1 MIVLLAFIL
10 FFGVIASTWW
20 MGLWSNLISLIS
32 FLLAAMLASSFFE
45 PIASRFEDYLP
56 SYTYVSDFICVW
68 AIFIFSF
75 LILRIVTDF
84 LSKVRLRFDTA
95 TEMVGRSILSI
106 WLAGCFVC
114 FSFFTL
120 HMAPLPPN
128 AFQVNVQ
135 DRVLGIGPDRQWLAF
150 IQSRSRGALSEVQD
164 SKVLDPYNLSDHPDD
179 VDQNKRVFDPTANFI
194 FNFHLR
200 RQNLS
205 KTTGI
210 RVAR

>member
-1 MIVLLAFIL
+1 MIFLLALVL
-10 FFGVIASTWW
+10 FFGVIACTWW
-20 MGLWSNLISLIS
+20 MGLWSNLITLIN
-32 FLLAAMLASSFFE
+32 FLLSAMLASSFFE
-45 PIASRFEDYLP
+45 PLASRFEDYLP
-56 SYTYVSDFICVW
+56 SFTYVSDFICVW

-75 LILRIVTDF
+75 LILRMITDS
-84 LSKVRLRFDTA
+84 LSRVRLRFDKV
-95 TEMVGRSILSI
+95 TEIVGRSVFSI
-106 WLAGCFVC
+106 WLACCFLA

-120 HMAPLPPN
+120 HMAPLPPD
-128 AFQVNVQ
+128 AFQVHVQ
-135 DRVLGIGPDRQWLAF
+135 DRMLGIGPDRQWLAF
-150 IQSRSRGALSEVQD
+150 IQSRSRGALSEAQD

-179 VDQNKRVFDPTANFI
+179 EGQNKRVFDPTANFI

>member
-1 MIVLLAFIL
+1 MIYLLALVI

-20 MGLWSNLISLIS
+20 MGLWSNLITLIN
-32 FLLAAMLASSFFE
+32 FLLSAMLASSFYE
-45 PIASRFEDYLP
+45 PVASRFEDYLP
-56 SYTYVSDFICVW
+56 TYTYVSDFIGVW
-68 AIFIFSF
+68 VIFILSF
-75 LILRIVTDF
+75 LILRTVTDF
-84 LSKVRLRFDTA
+84 LSKVRLRFDNV
-95 TEMVGRSILSI
+95 TELVGRSILSI

-128 AFQVNVQ
+128 AYQENVK
-135 DRVLGIGPDRQWLAF
+135 DRVLGIGPERQWLAF

-164 SKVLDPYNLSDHPDD
+164 STVLDPYTLSDHPDD
-179 VDQNKRVFDPTANFI
+179 ADQNKRVFDPSANFI

-200 RQNLS
+200 RKNLS
-205 KTTGI
+205 KESGI